1 MIMWLGKGSFY
12 SYGYQ
17 GPNAYLKGEGIGISP
32 GYVYQ
37 VQDRGDKGGDNQYW
51 AVPVDQNGKEI
62 GPVAFKIS
70 GRVMYQNWEEASRSP
85 TLNNYD
91 FYPGGG

>member
-62 GPVAFKIS
+62 GRADPLRLTITTSILV
-70 GRVMYQNWEEASRSP
+70 EAERYIVLLSE
-85 TLNNYD
+85 
-91 FYPGGG
+91 